1 LGRFAKHDPMMPGS
15 ADSKTQH
22 HWVLLLAWSND
33 PWGPDGYPTAGSFC
47 QAWPNDVGSFCQ
59 TWSNDAGPCCPLE
72 LGPDGSP
79 GVGSFCQD
87 PSLLG
92 LAMPPDPMI
101 MGLGAQQTPAAVSL
115 ADAGLTIGGPC
126 YHQDPAA
133 VGSELRA
140 RPTIVTRTHQQWALL
155 PALTANRP
163 KRIGSCVSI
172 QENYN
177 KNNNIYRK
185 NTIIF
190 NINTFNYNKII
201 IFITQIILF

>member
-1 LGRFAKHDPMMPGS
+1 MTQWCRALLTARPNTAGSFCQHDPMI
-15 ADSKTQH
+15 
-22 HWVLLLAWSND
+22 L
-33 PWGPDGYPTAGSFC
+33 GPDGYPIAGSFC

-59 TWSNDAGPCCPLE
+59 TWSNDAGPCCPPE

-101 MGLGAQQTPAAVSL
+101 VGLGAQQTPAAVGL
-115 ADAGLTIGGPC
+115 ANARLTIVGPC

-133 VGSELRA
+133 VDLELRA

-177 KNNNIYRK
+177 KNNNIYK
-185 NTIIF
+185 KYYYF
-190 NINTFNYNKII
+190 
-201 IFITQIILF
+201 